1 MKLDQPQFVFLM
13 RNLHV
18 DNLEQKDDF
27 MIAEIA
33 NGVTIVHDATD
44 NSVKLNINDRH
55 YTLESGRSDL
65 QEIGTILL
73 NNEVMNG
80 DKRSFTKAV
89 PFLQK
94 YATEA
99 KLPLDVKSR

>member
-13 RNLHV
+13 RNLHIE
-18 DNLEQKDDF
+18 DMKQKEDL

-33 NGVTIVHDATD
+33 NGVTIVHDAVD

-55 YTLESGRSDL
+55 YILTSERNDL

-73 NNEVMNG
+73 NNESMNG
-80 DKRSFTKAV
+80 DKRSFTRAI

-94 YATEA
+94 YASDA
-99 KLPLDVKSR
+99 KLPMATR